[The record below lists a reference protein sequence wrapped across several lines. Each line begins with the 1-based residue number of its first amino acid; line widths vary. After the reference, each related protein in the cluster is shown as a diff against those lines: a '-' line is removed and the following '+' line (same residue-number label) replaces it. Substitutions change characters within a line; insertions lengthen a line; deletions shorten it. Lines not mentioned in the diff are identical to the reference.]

1 VQTLT
6 GGSNQPVTA
15 NFYFD
20 STPGKIFGV
29 PAADRYGSSPSNTIQ
44 GPGRHNWDLSLFKNI
59 KATEI
64 VNLQFRAE
72 AFNGW
77 NHARF
82 RSPNRN
88 ASSRDFGPI
97 SHAGHLRLIQFAL
110 KLTLYPA

>member
-1 VQTLT
+1 M
-6 GGSNQPVTA
+6 
-15 NFYFD
+15 
-20 STPGKIFGV
+20 
-29 PAADRYGSSPSNTIQ
+29 IQ

-82 RSPNRN
+82 RSPNIK

-97 SHAGHLRLIQFAL
+97 SDAGHLRLIQFAL
-110 KLTLYPA
+110 MLTLYAA